1 MAYGLKLT
9 TPSGDIVLDEN
20 YRYNNNVMSG
30 ISAFAADSP
39 AGALSPFIALSGADD
54 ADRFLIFYSSIMG
67 AAYVEAVIGPSGFRF
82 RTLTGTNGVMTVDY
96 LVMRHG

>member
-1 MAYGLKLT
+1 MAYGLKLM
-9 TPSGDIVLDEN
+9 TPSGDVVLDEN

-39 AGALSPFIALSGADD
+39 VNGLTPFIPLSGAND

-67 AAYVEAVIGPSGFRF
+67 AAYVEAVISSTGFRF
-82 RTLTGTNGVMTVDY
+82 RTLTGTNGIMTVDY
-96 LVMRHG
+96 LVIRHG